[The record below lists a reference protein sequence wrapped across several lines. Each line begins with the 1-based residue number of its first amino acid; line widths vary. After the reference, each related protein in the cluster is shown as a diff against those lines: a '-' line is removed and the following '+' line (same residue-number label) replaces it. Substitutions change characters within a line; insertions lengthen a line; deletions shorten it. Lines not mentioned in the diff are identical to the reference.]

1 MKQGDEEYLILLGLK
16 IHFEQLQASVKNS
29 YEDIKKEISEINRR
43 LDKLQSPKRINEN
56 MPKREGVLQ

>member
-1 MKQGDEEYLILLGLK
+1 MKQ
-16 IHFEQLQASVKNS
+16 